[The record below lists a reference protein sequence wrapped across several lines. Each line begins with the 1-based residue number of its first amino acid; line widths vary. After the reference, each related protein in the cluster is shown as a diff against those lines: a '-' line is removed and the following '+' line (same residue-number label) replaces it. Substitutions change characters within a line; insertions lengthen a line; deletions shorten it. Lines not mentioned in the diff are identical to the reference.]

1 MRQSLIVLAAALVM
15 AASCATKQVE
25 QPLPQTIADL
35 NAVKS
40 VEIQDGSGQLLLRGE
55 FATRSESASAVERK
69 ATLTGVGKTNARAS
83 ADIGIERSNGVV
95 KKDEMEVQA
104 EGLPAKATLKLIV
117 DGQLATTFTTS
128 DNGKVDLKLSR
139 KTT

>member
-1 MRQSLIVLAAALVM
+1 MRRVGIVLAAVVM
-15 AASCATKQVE
+15 MAVSCAKKVE

-40 VEIQDGSGQLLLRGE
+40 VEILDGTGQILLRGD
-55 FATRSESASAVERK
+55 FATKSESANSVERK
-69 ATLTGVGKTNARAS
+69 AVLTGVGTSNARAS
-83 ADIGIERSNGVV
+83 ADIDIERSNGAV
-95 KKDEMEVQA
+95 KKDEMQLQA
-104 EGLPAKATLKLIV
+104 EGLPAKATLKLVV
-117 DGQLATTFTTS
+117 DGQEAMTFTTS